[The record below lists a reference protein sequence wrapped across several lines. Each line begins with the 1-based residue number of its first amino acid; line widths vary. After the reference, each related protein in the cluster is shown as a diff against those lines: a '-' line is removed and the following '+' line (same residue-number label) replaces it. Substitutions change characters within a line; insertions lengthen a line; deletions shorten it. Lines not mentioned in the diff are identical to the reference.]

1 MQTIPKSVV
10 EPSNGPLLV
19 NNSLMKFGSRSLS
32 ILWKSAVS
40 RYIEKRARYAWQ
52 ICKWK
57 SDRRFLANVIA
68 ARAIFYTR
76 DDKIVEFNDQN
87 LDKQLKS
94 RPKTYGKWGPKS
106 EVGNPKNWDR
116 WYHSVIPNPPERT
129 ALPGEWDS
137 KCEDKLKRMIVLRC
151 FREDRVNYA
160 IRDYVEQFMKKDFVE
175 STPLILG
182 KIME

>member
-1 MQTIPKSVV
+1 MVKLYYTNFK
-10 EPSNGPLLV
+10 PSNGPLLV

-76 DDKIVEFNDQN
+76 DDKIVEFY
-87 LDKQLKS
+87 QLKS
-94 RPKTYGKWGPKS
+94 KI
-106 EVGNPKNWDR
+106 V
-116 WYHSVIPNPPERT
+116 
-129 ALPGEWDS
+129 ALN
-137 KCEDKLKRMIVLRC
+137 KVQQ
-151 FREDRVNYA
+151 V
-160 IRDYVEQFMKKDFVE
+160 
-175 STPLILG
+175 T
-182 KIME
+182 